1 MDANDGRGLAH
12 RAAGQKNAAAE
23 NVVGALNVLGAIA
36 TDNGENYARP
46 PTATSATV
54 HVERSIPS
62 TQTLLGHLKRRKL
75 MLARLVA
82 DGGD

>member
-1 MDANDGRGLAH
+1 
-12 RAAGQKNAAAE
+12 
-23 NVVGALNVLGAIA
+23 VLGAIA